1 MQDLFFPPRDPQTD
15 GQLQRRRGQP
25 RAPIVNAGNSR
36 RATWDKLTIPKVTV
50 VIAAYNV
57 ARFIRQSVESALA
70 QSLNNIEV
78 MVIDDGSTDNTQSI
92 LQTLSDHRLVLLRQ
106 ENSGVSAARNVGLA
120 LARSPYVFFLDGDD
134 ILTPDAL
141 ACMVATLEHMP
152 ERIACFGHHIKIS
165 EDGAELST
173 RSYLRWKMFPAG
185 DTLRNLIS
193 KNFISGAIC
202 VRTEA
207 ARAIGGFNAA
217 LSLGEDWEFWCRLA
231 TLGDFVAMP
240 DEVILFYRQRFS
252 SASYKLRESPVRP
265 NCEAIDAIYAN
276 PIIRQCFS
284 PAELT
289 RRRRLAEI
297 DSFWAGARNQYVQ
310 GQMLGFLAYLAI
322 GALRYPDSILRPR
335 LVYLFFRGLKQH
347 VNRTAHSRDK
357 SSFAGSIGHGAR
369 NQGVEP

>member
-1 MQDLFFPPRDPQTD
+1 MQNLFFPPRDQQTD
-15 GQLQRRRGQP
+15 GQVQRRPRGP
-25 RAPIVNAGNSR
+25 NAPVAKTGSR

-57 ARFIRQSVESALA
+57 ARFVRQSVESALA

-78 MVIDDGSTDNTQSI
+78 IVIDDGSTDNTQSI
-92 LQTLSDHRLVLLRQ
+92 LRTFSDHRLILLRQ

-120 LARSPYVFFLDGDD
+120 LARAPYVFFLDADD
-134 ILTPDAL
+134 ILTRDAL
-141 ACMVATLEHMP
+141 AHMVATLDQRP
-152 ERIACFGHHIKIS
+152 DRIACFGHHIKIA

-173 RSYLRWKMFPAG
+173 RSYLRWKMLPAG

-207 ARAIGGFNAA
+207 ARAVGGFNAA
-217 LSLGEDWEFWCRLA
+217 LALGEDWEFWCRLA

-240 DEVILFYRQRFS
+240 DEIILLYRQRFS
-252 SASYKLRESPVRP
+252 SASYQLRESPVRP
-265 NCEAIDAIYAN
+265 NCEGIDAIYAN
-276 PIIRQCFS
+276 PTIRARFS
-284 PAELT
+284 PAELK
-289 RRRRLAEI
+289 RRRRLADI

-322 GALRYPDSILRPR
+322 GTSRYPDSILRPR
-335 LVYLFFRGLKQH
+335 LVYLFFRGLEQH
-347 VNRTAHSRDK
+347 VNRAARSRGK
-357 SSFAGSIGHGAR
+357 SAFTGAIGPGTH